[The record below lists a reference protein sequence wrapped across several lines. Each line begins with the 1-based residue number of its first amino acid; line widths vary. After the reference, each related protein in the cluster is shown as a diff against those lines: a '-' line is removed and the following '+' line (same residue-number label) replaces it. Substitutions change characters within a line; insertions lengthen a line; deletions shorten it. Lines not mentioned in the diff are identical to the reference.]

1 LVVDAGDTA
10 LSNMRVDSDTPGP
23 GVAKHTIRFVT
34 TPRMST
40 YLVSWLVG
48 DFKCSSGKADGVAI
62 RACSTPDKVKLTRFA
77 LDSAKETLRDYDKYF
92 GIKYPLAKLDLV
104 AIPDFEAGA
113 MENYGC
119 ITFRETDLLVD
130 KRDGGLSAKKSVAE
144 TVAHE
149 MAHLWFGDLVTPAW
163 WDDLW
168 LNEGFATWME
178 NKEAARL
185 HPKWGFDQDAAVD
198 LDRTMNDD
206 AGRTTRSIRAHVE
219 TPAEIEESF
228 DDIAYGKA
236 GAVIAM
242 VENWVGEEKFRKGVQ
257 EYLAEHAYAN
267 ATAEDFWNVQTRVS
281 GMPVDQV
288 MRSFVTQPGVPVVT
302 LGSGGANAP
311 VAQRRFY
318 LSDAA
323 AKKSEAANKK
333 TEVWTIPVCFAR
345 EACRLLTPETTTL
358 DVPVTAAN
366 HGMGYANAGDKGY
379 YRTDYSAVQLATIVG
394 NAETGLTV
402 AERIGLLGD
411 RWALMREGEGS
422 VGEILDLTLA
432 VKGDANAAVVE
443 SALGKIGVIRA
454 EIANDDDRERLDRVV
469 RREFGAVYSAMGK
482 ANWHE
487 SDERDELRET
497 LFEALG
503 RAGDPAVLADA
514 AHVTEALFAGQK
526 SDDTSMADAAV
537 ALTVAQGDSAMY
549 EKLLRVA
556 TTSSDPDLKQ
566 EALRTLTRFQR
577 PELVERTLELAL
589 SDQVR
594 SQDSWMLIALL
605 MARRQ
610 TQDAAWVFV
619 QQHWAEVE
627 RKTTAGS
634 RARIVEATGSFCTV
648 ERRDE
653 VTGFFAT
660 HAVKSAERTLAKSIG
675 SIDDCV
681 AMREAQEPRLRQ
693 WLDTHAEK

>member
-1 LVVDAGDTA
+1 MLKISCGMVCAGMLGVVSVLLCGASADAQRLPQTVLPEHYALRLTPDLKAATFRGDETIDVMTSQAMNSITLNALEIKFDAVTTMVADKTLTATVTEDPAKEQVTFHFGQTLPAGKLALKIRYTGILNDKLRGFYLSKTAKRNYAVTQFESTDARRAFPSFDEPAFKATYAVTLVVDKGDTA
-10 LSNMRVDSDTPGP
+10 ISNTNIVKDEPAAGDKHAITFAVTP
-23 GVAKHTIRFVT
+23 K
-34 TPRMST
+34 MST
-40 YLVSWLVG
+40 YLVAWLVG

-432 VKGDANAAVVE
+432 VKGDAYAAVVE
-443 SALGKIGVIRA
+443 SALG
-454 EIANDDDRERLDRVV
+454 
-469 RREFGAVYSAMGK
+469 
-482 ANWHE
+482 
-487 SDERDELRET
+487 
-497 LFEALG
+497 
-503 RAGDPAVLADA
+503 
-514 AHVTEALFAGQK
+514 
-526 SDDTSMADAAV
+526 
-537 ALTVAQGDSAMY
+537 
-549 EKLLRVA
+549 
-556 TTSSDPDLKQ
+556 
-566 EALRTLTRFQR
+566 
-577 PELVERTLELAL
+577 
-589 SDQVR
+589 
-594 SQDSWMLIALL
+594 
-605 MARRQ
+605 
-610 TQDAAWVFV
+610 
-619 QQHWAEVE
+619 
-627 RKTTAGS
+627 
-634 RARIVEATGSFCTV
+634 
-648 ERRDE
+648 
-653 VTGFFAT
+653 
-660 HAVKSAERTLAKSIG
+660 
-675 SIDDCV
+675 
-681 AMREAQEPRLRQ
+681 
-693 WLDTHAEK
+693 